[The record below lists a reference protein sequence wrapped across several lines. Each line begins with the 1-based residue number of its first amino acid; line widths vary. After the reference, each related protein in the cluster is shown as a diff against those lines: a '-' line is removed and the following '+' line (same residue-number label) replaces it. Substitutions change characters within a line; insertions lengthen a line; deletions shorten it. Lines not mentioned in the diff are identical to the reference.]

1 MNAVAAGGTVRV
13 LVVDD
18 SPSRA
23 NCSRMSLGGASR
35 IQVVGMAS
43 DGEEAVREAE
53 RSSSDVILMDFH
65 LPGMD
70 GFAATRRIMET
81 CPTRIVMATAT
92 SDANEVSANFR
103 AIDAGALAVL
113 AKPRGPG
120 HPRFV
125 VEAAELV
132 RTVRVMSEVPVV
144 RRWPRHAD
152 ASSAPGRPGRPGR
165 PGWPW
170 PATGSSIRVSSSRAA
185 STAPDRAEGVA
196 VGAAERPAGADPGRA
211 AHLRYFCEG
220 FAQWL
225 GDSSGY
231 AVAGSR
237 PTARR
242 RARASRMSPRAE
254 VSSAGTLTRDGRA
267 RRRGRQEHGVKPS
280 VSVLFR
286 SAAAAFGAA
295 GRRGV
300 ADRHG
305 GGRRAGT
312 QAPGGKAEAL
322 RLRRTAN
329 RSVVFGMPGAAV
341 ALGAAQYVLPPTEN
355 RNDARRSRRP

>member
-18 SPSRA
+18 SPVARELLA
-23 NCSRMSLGGASR
+23 HVLGAAPR
-35 IQVVGMAS
+35 IEVVGMAS

-53 RSSSDVILMDFH
+53 RLRPDVILMDIH

-81 CPTRIVMATAT
+81 TPTRIVMATAT
-92 SDANEVSANFR
+92 SDASEVAANFR

-120 HPRFV
+120 HPRFD
-125 VEAAELV
+125 VEAAELI

-144 RRWPRHAD
+144 KRWPRHVD
-152 ASSAPGRPGRPGR
+152 ASSAPAAPGGLGLRPR
-165 PGWPW
+165 
-170 PATGSSIRVSSSRAA
+170 SSIRVVVAGA
-185 STAPDRAEGVA
+185 STGGPIALKELLSALPKDLPAPILVVQHISDSFV
-196 VGAAERPAGADPGRA
+196 D
-211 AHLRYFCEG
+211 G

-231 AVAGSR
+231 AVRVATDGEETRSGVAYVAPSGSHLQVR
-237 PTARR
+237 
-242 RARASRMSPRAE
+242 SP
-254 VSSAGTLTRDGRA
+254 GTVALVDGPK
-267 RRRGRQEHGVKPS
+267 EHGVKPS

-295 GRRGV
+295 AAAVLLTGMGRDGAQELKLLRDGGS
-300 ADRHG
+300 ATFAQDR
-305 GGRRAGT
+305 
-312 QAPGGKAEAL
+312 ES
-322 RLRRTAN
+322 
-329 RSVVFGMPGAAV
+329 SVVFGMPGAAV
-341 ALGAAQYVLPPTEN
+341 ALGAAQYVLPPQKIAMMLAGLV
-355 RNDARRSRRP
+355 ARDRVKPHS